1 MPSTRSSTS
10 KAALFADA
18 STSFDLSDDSSAMSP
33 PDDTYDLKTLMLS
46 IQANQKTIEANK
58 KTIKTITSR
67 LTAHAVSLESTSKT
81 LSDLDATVQ
90 AVSSTVTELPKVFEV
105 KLENVQKDL
114 RSDFSNA
121 LNSFGTKFYTDLS
134 SHHIDTTETFKNY
147 ATTMATIATDVVNLN
162 KNLSNLQ
169 ETTLSKLD
177 VEHIDVQ
184 KWQDELDPHI
194 QSHYD
199 FKQETTS

>member
-46 IQANQKTIEANK
+46 IQANQKTIEANQ
-58 KTIKTITSR
+58 KTIETITSR
-67 LTAHAVSLESTSKT
+67 LTAHAVSLESTSKI
-81 LSDLDATVQ
+81 LSDLYATVQ
-90 AVSSTVTELPKVFEV
+90 SVSSTVTELPKLFEV

-121 LNSFGTKFYTDLS
+121 LNPFGTKFYTDLS

-147 ATTMATIATDVVNLN
+147 ATTMATISTDVVNLI

-177 VEHIDVQ
+177 VEHIVVQ

-194 QSHYD
+194 
-199 FKQETTS
+199 